1 MRRWTNYFFHYIS
14 LLFIL
19 FLSIFF
25 FLFRW
30 ALIESQYLRSGEWW
44 MRGPERPK
52 ELRAIIGRKQLP
64 LVMLVELSFGNM
76 PEINGVTQG
85 QGEDR
90 GPDLLTAGENGA
102 AGKGTPQK
110 ELIMHMCSISIW
122 RNSRVPW
129 RTLTAVF
136 SIVTFFRRRGQQCT
150 LMRTVHLQPQNSTVR
165 PRKNRTLK
173 QRCAVTKLWGV
184 WL

>member
-1 MRRWTNYFFHYIS
+1 
-14 LLFIL
+14 
-19 FLSIFF
+19 
-25 FLFRW
+25 
-30 ALIESQYLRSGEWW
+30 

-85 QGEDR
+85 QGENR

-102 AGKGTPQK
+102 AGKVLRRKNRSCTHVFHF
-110 ELIMHMCSISIW
+110 HMEKLSCSMENSHSSIQYCH
-122 RNSRVPW
+122 
-129 RTLTAVF
+129 
-136 SIVTFFRRRGQQCT
+136 IFRRRGQQCT

-173 QRCAVTKLWGV
+173 QRCAVTKLWGA
-184 WL
+184 